1 MNENIIK
8 EICLELNLKEF
19 QVKNTLSLLEEGA
32 TIPFIARY
40 RKEATG
46 TLDENQISK
55 INDVYTYQVNLLKR
69 KEDVIR
75 LIDEKGLL
83 TEELKM
89 EIMNASKLVDVE
101 DLYRPFKEKKKTKA
115 TEAIKLGLEPLA
127 KEIFR
132 ENRDIDEVA
141 KKFVNESVKDIDFA
155 LEQACYIVAENI
167 SDDAKFRKYIRDNTM
182 KFGTLRSVKKKKA
195 LDEAHVYEMYYDY
208 SEPVKYVK
216 PHRVLAINRGEKE
229 GVLTVTIEYN
239 QEFLENY
246 LQNKLIHKKGQK
258 TEELL
263 KNSITDALKRLI
275 MPSIEREIRASIS
288 EVAEESAIHNFSS
301 NLHNLL
307 MQPPMKSKVV
317 LGFDPAFRTGCKLAV
332 ISPNGE
338 MLHIDV
344 IYPHEPKNEVEK
356 SKQKVLE
363 LIDKYKIDVIAI
375 GNGTA
380 SRESEAFIAKV
391 IKEAKRD
398 VHYIIVNEAGA
409 SVYSASKLAQAEF
422 PTLHVEERSAVSIG
436 RRLIDPL
443 SELVKIEPKAI
454 GVGMY
459 QHDVT
464 PKKLDAELEFVVS
477 SAVNSVG
484 VNVNTASR
492 ELLNYISGMNKKMID
507 KLMEYKTKVGSILTR
522 KELSKVFSEK
532 VYEQAIGFLRVPE
545 GSNVL
550 DKTAIHPE
558 SYNVAMDILKKYNL
572 SLEDIGG
579 DIMAKTFKDV
589 NVDNLA
595 SDVGSDIY
603 TVEDIIK
610 SFIAPLRDPRDE
622 IAAPVLKSDILTLE
636 DLSVGME
643 LEGVVRN
650 VIDFGAFVD
659 IGLKNDGL
667 IHISEMSEDFIKHP
681 SDVLQVGDIIKC
693 YVLEINKE
701 KKKVALTL
709 KVNSLKN
716 A

>member
-1 MNENIIK
+1 MNDNIIK
-8 EICLELNLKEF
+8 EICLELNVKEY
-19 QVKNTLSLLEEGA
+19 QVKNTLALLQEEA

-46 TLDENQISK
+46 NLDENQISK
-55 INDVYTYQVNLLKR
+55 INEVYTYQVNLLKR

-75 LIDEKGLL
+75 LIEEKGLL
-83 TEELKM
+83 TPELKL

-127 KEIFR
+127 KEIFK
-132 ENRDIDEVA
+132 ENKDIEEFA
-141 KKFVNESVKDIDFA
+141 KQFVNQSVKDVEFA

-167 SDDAKFRKYIRDNTM
+167 SDDAKFRKYIRDNTR
-182 KFGTLRSVKKKKA
+182 KFGVLKAVKKKKSE
-195 LDEAHVYEMYYDY
+195 DEEHVYEMYYDFN
-208 SEPVKYVK
+208 EAVKNVK

-229 GVLTVTIEYN
+229 GILSVCVDYN
-239 QEFLENY
+239 LEFLENY
-246 LQNKLIHKKGQK
+246 LKSKLIHRKNQK

-263 KNSITDALKRLI
+263 SISIRDALKRLI
-275 MPSIEREIRASIS
+275 MPSIEREVRQELTSM
-288 EVAEESAIHNFSS
+288 AEDSAIANFSQ
-301 NLHNLL
+301 NLTNLL
-307 MQPPMKSKVV
+307 MQPPIKNKTV

-332 ISPNGE
+332 ISPTGE

-344 IYPHEPKNEVEK
+344 IYPHEPKNEIEK
-356 SKQKVLE
+356 SKAKVLD
-363 LIDKYKIDVIAI
+363 LIDKYKIDIIAI

-380 SRESEAFIAKV
+380 SRESEAFVAGLIP
-391 IKEAKRD
+391 EAKRD
-398 VHYIIVNEAGA
+398 VSYIIVNEAGA
-409 SVYSASKLAQAEF
+409 SVYSASKLAQEEF
-422 PTLHVEERSAVSIG
+422 PTLHVEERSAVSIA

-464 PKKLDAELEFVVS
+464 PKKLDEELTFVVS

-492 ELLNYISGMNKKMID
+492 ELLNYISGMNKRVID
-507 KLMEYKTKVGSILTR
+507 KLMDYKAKVGNILER
-522 KELSKVFSEK
+522 KELTKIFSDK
-532 VYEQAIGFLRVPE
+532 VYEQAIGFLRIVD
-545 GSNVL
+545 GKNVF
-550 DKTAIHPE
+550 DKTSIHPE
-558 SYNVAMDILKKYNL
+558 SYEVAKGILNKYNL
-572 SLEDIGG
+572 ELADIGT
-579 DIMAKTFKDV
+579 DKVKVLVNANKEELAKS
-589 NVDNLA
+589 L
-595 SDVGSDIY
+595 SSDIY
-603 TVEDIIK
+603 TIEDIIK
-610 SFIAPLRDPRDE
+610 SLISPLRDPRDSL
-622 IAAPVLKSDILTLE
+622 AAPRLKSDILTLE

-667 IHISEMSEDFIKHP
+667 IHISQMSEDYIKHP
-681 SDVLQVGDIIKC
+681 SEVLQVGDIIKC

-709 KVNSLKN
+709 KTSSLN
-716 A
+716 N

>member
-1 MNENIIK
+1 MNDNIIK
-8 EICLELNLKEF
+8 EICLELNVKEY
-19 QVKNTLSLLEEGA
+19 QVKNTLALLQEEA

-46 TLDENQISK
+46 NLDENQISK
-55 INDVYTYQVNLLKR
+55 INEVYTYQVNLLKR

-75 LIDEKGLL
+75 LIEEKGLL
-83 TEELKM
+83 TPELKL

-127 KEIFR
+127 KEIFK
-132 ENRDIDEVA
+132 ENKDIEEFA
-141 KKFVNESVKDIDFA
+141 KQFVNQSVKNVEFA

-167 SDDAKFRKYIRDNTM
+167 SDDAKFRKYIRDNTR
-182 KFGTLRSVKKKKA
+182 KFGVLKAVKKKKSE
-195 LDEAHVYEMYYDY
+195 DEEHVYEMYYDFN
-208 SEPVKYVK
+208 EAVKNVK

-229 GVLTVTIEYN
+229 GILSVCVDYN
-239 QEFLENY
+239 LEFLENY
-246 LQNKLIHKKGQK
+246 LKSKLIHRKNQK

-263 KNSITDALKRLI
+263 SISIRDALKRLI
-275 MPSIEREIRASIS
+275 MPSIEREVRQELTSM
-288 EVAEESAIHNFSS
+288 AEDSAIANFSQ
-301 NLHNLL
+301 NLTNLL
-307 MQPPMKSKVV
+307 MQPPIKNKTV

-332 ISPNGE
+332 ISPTGE

-344 IYPHEPKNEVEK
+344 IYPHEPKNEIEK
-356 SKQKVLE
+356 SKAKVLD
-363 LIDKYKIDVIAI
+363 LIDKYKIDIIAI

-380 SRESEAFIAKV
+380 SRESEAFVAGLIP
-391 IKEAKRD
+391 EAKRD
-398 VHYIIVNEAGA
+398 VSYIIVNEAGA
-409 SVYSASKLAQAEF
+409 SVYSASKLAQEEF
-422 PTLHVEERSAVSIG
+422 PTLHVEERSAVSIA

-464 PKKLDAELEFVVS
+464 PKKLDEELTFVVS

-492 ELLNYISGMNKKMID
+492 ELLNYISGMNKRVID
-507 KLMEYKTKVGSILTR
+507 KLMDYKAKVGNILER
-522 KELSKVFSEK
+522 KELTKIFSDK
-532 VYEQAIGFLRVPE
+532 VYEQAIGFLRIVD
-545 GSNVL
+545 GKNVF
-550 DKTAIHPE
+550 DKTSIHPE
-558 SYNVAMDILKKYNL
+558 SYEVAKGILNKYNL
-572 SLEDIGG
+572 ELADIGT
-579 DIMAKTFKDV
+579 DKVKVLVNANKEELAKS
-589 NVDNLA
+589 L
-595 SDVGSDIY
+595 SSDIY
-603 TVEDIIK
+603 TIEDIIK
-610 SFIAPLRDPRDE
+610 SLISPLRDPRDSL
-622 IAAPVLKSDILTLE
+622 AAPRLKSDILTLE

-667 IHISEMSEDFIKHP
+667 IHISQMSEDYIKHP
-681 SDVLQVGDIIKC
+681 SEVLQVGDIIKC

-709 KVNSLKN
+709 KTSSLN
-716 A
+716 N

>member
-1 MNENIIK
+1 MNDNIIK
-8 EICLELNLKEF
+8 EICLELNVKEY
-19 QVKNTLSLLEEGA
+19 QVKNTLALLQEEA

-46 TLDENQISK
+46 NLDENQISK
-55 INDVYTYQVNLLKR
+55 INEVYTYQVNLLKR

-75 LIDEKGLL
+75 LIEEKGLL
-83 TEELKM
+83 TPELKL

-127 KEIFR
+127 KEIFK
-132 ENRDIDEVA
+132 ENKDIEEFA
-141 KKFVNESVKDIDFA
+141 KQFVNQSVKDVEFA
-155 LEQACYIVAENI
+155 LEQVCYIVAENI
-167 SDDAKFRKYIRDNTM
+167 SDDAKFRKYIRDNTR
-182 KFGTLRSVKKKKA
+182 KFGVLKAVKKKKSE
-195 LDEAHVYEMYYDY
+195 DEEHVYEMYYDFN
-208 SEPVKYVK
+208 EAVKNVK

-229 GVLTVTIEYN
+229 GILSVCVDYN
-239 QEFLENY
+239 LEFLENY
-246 LQNKLIHKKGQK
+246 LKSKLIHRKNQK

-263 KNSITDALKRLI
+263 SISIRDALKRLI
-275 MPSIEREIRASIS
+275 MPSIEREVRQELTSM
-288 EVAEESAIHNFSS
+288 AEDSAIANFSQ
-301 NLHNLL
+301 NLTNLL
-307 MQPPMKSKVV
+307 MQPPIKNKTV

-332 ISPNGE
+332 ISPTGE

-344 IYPHEPKNEVEK
+344 IYPHEPKNEIEK
-356 SKQKVLE
+356 SKAKVLD
-363 LIDKYKIDVIAI
+363 LIDKYKIDIIAI

-380 SRESEAFIAKV
+380 SRESEAFVAGLIP
-391 IKEAKRD
+391 EAKRD
-398 VHYIIVNEAGA
+398 VSYIIVNEAGA
-409 SVYSASKLAQAEF
+409 SVYSASKLAQEEF
-422 PTLHVEERSAVSIG
+422 PTLHVEERSAVSIA

-464 PKKLDAELEFVVS
+464 PKKLDEELTFVVS

-492 ELLNYISGMNKKMID
+492 ELLNYISGMNKRVID
-507 KLMEYKTKVGSILTR
+507 KLMDYKAKVGNILER
-522 KELSKVFSEK
+522 KELTKIFSDK
-532 VYEQAIGFLRVPE
+532 VYEQAIGFLRIVD
-545 GSNVL
+545 GKNVF
-550 DKTAIHPE
+550 DKTSIHPE
-558 SYNVAMDILKKYNL
+558 SYEVAKGILNKYNL
-572 SLEDIGG
+572 ELADIGT
-579 DIMAKTFKDV
+579 DKVKVLVNANKEELAKS
-589 NVDNLA
+589 L
-595 SDVGSDIY
+595 SSDIY
-603 TVEDIIK
+603 TIEDIIK
-610 SFIAPLRDPRDE
+610 SLISPLRDPRDSL
-622 IAAPVLKSDILTLE
+622 AAPRLKSDILTLE

-667 IHISEMSEDFIKHP
+667 IHISQMSEDYIKHP
-681 SDVLQVGDIIKC
+681 SEVLQVGDIIKC

-709 KVNSLKN
+709 KASSLN
-716 A
+716 N

>member
-1 MNENIIK
+1 
-8 EICLELNLKEF
+8 
-19 QVKNTLSLLEEGA
+19 
-32 TIPFIARY
+32 
-40 RKEATG
+40 
-46 TLDENQISK
+46 
-55 INDVYTYQVNLLKR
+55 
-69 KEDVIR
+69 
-75 LIDEKGLL
+75 
-83 TEELKM
+83 
-89 EIMNASKLVDVE
+89 
-101 DLYRPFKEKKKTKA
+101 
-115 TEAIKLGLEPLA
+115 
-127 KEIFR
+127 
-132 ENRDIDEVA
+132 
-141 KKFVNESVKDIDFA
+141 
-155 LEQACYIVAENI
+155 
-167 SDDAKFRKYIRDNTM
+167 
-182 KFGTLRSVKKKKA
+182 
-195 LDEAHVYEMYYDY
+195 
-208 SEPVKYVK
+208 
-216 PHRVLAINRGEKE
+216 
-229 GVLTVTIEYN
+229 
-239 QEFLENY
+239 
-246 LQNKLIHKKGQK
+246 
-258 TEELL
+258 
-263 KNSITDALKRLI
+263 
-275 MPSIEREIRASIS
+275 MPSIEREIRSEIS

-301 NLHNLL
+301 NLYNLL

-332 ISPNGE
+332 LSSNGE
-338 MLHIDV
+338 MQHIDV
-344 IYPHEPKNEVEK
+344 IYPHEPKNEVLK
-356 SKQKVLE
+356 SKQKVLD
-363 LIDKYKIDVIAI
+363 LIDKYKIDIIAI

-380 SRESEAFIAKV
+380 SRESEAFIASV
-391 IKEAKRD
+391 IKETKRD

-409 SVYSASKLAQAEF
+409 SVYSASKLAQTEF

-464 PKKLDAELEFVVS
+464 PKKLDAELEFVVT

-507 KLMEYKTKVGSILTR
+507 KLMEYKNKVGTILTR
-522 KELSKVFSEK
+522 KELAKVFSEK
-532 VYEQAIGFLRVPE
+532 VYEQAIGFLRIPE
-545 GSNVL
+545 GNNIL

-558 SYNVAMDILKKYNL
+558 SYSVALAMLDKYNL

-579 DIMAKTFKDV
+579 ENIAKTFKKVDLEKLAQNV
-589 NVDNLA
+589 N
-595 SDVGSDIY
+595 SDIY

-681 SDVLQVGDIIKC
+681 SEVLSVGDIIKC
-693 YVLEINKE
+693 YVLDINKD

-709 KVNSLKN
+709 KESSLKVN
-716 A
+716 T

>member
-1 MNENIIK
+1 
-8 EICLELNLKEF
+8 
-19 QVKNTLSLLEEGA
+19 
-32 TIPFIARY
+32 
-40 RKEATG
+40 
-46 TLDENQISK
+46 
-55 INDVYTYQVNLLKR
+55 
-69 KEDVIR
+69 
-75 LIDEKGLL
+75 
-83 TEELKM
+83 
-89 EIMNASKLVDVE
+89 
-101 DLYRPFKEKKKTKA
+101 
-115 TEAIKLGLEPLA
+115 
-127 KEIFR
+127 
-132 ENRDIDEVA
+132 
-141 KKFVNESVKDIDFA
+141 
-155 LEQACYIVAENI
+155 
-167 SDDAKFRKYIRDNTM
+167 
-182 KFGTLRSVKKKKA
+182 
-195 LDEAHVYEMYYDY
+195 
-208 SEPVKYVK
+208 
-216 PHRVLAINRGEKE
+216 
-229 GVLTVTIEYN
+229 
-239 QEFLENY
+239 
-246 LQNKLIHKKGQK
+246 
-258 TEELL
+258 
-263 KNSITDALKRLI
+263 
-275 MPSIEREIRASIS
+275 
-288 EVAEESAIHNFSS
+288 
-301 NLHNLL
+301 
-307 MQPPMKSKVV
+307 MKSKVV

-356 SKQKVLE
+356 SKQKVLD
-363 LIDKYKIDVIAI
+363 LIDKYRVDVIAI

-380 SRESEAFIAKV
+380 SRESETFIANT

-507 KLMEYKTKVGSILTR
+507 KFMDYKVKVGSILTR

-532 VYEQAIGFLRVPE
+532 VYEQAIGFLRIPE
-545 GSNVL
+545 GTNIL
-550 DKTAIHPE
+550 DKTSIHPE
-558 SYNVAMDILKKYNL
+558 SYNVALNILNKYNL
-572 SLEDIGG
+572 TLEDIGKEV
-579 DIMAKTFKDV
+579 MAKTFKDV
-589 NVDNLA
+589 NIENLA
-595 SDVGSDIY
+595 KDVNSDIY

-610 SFIAPLRDPRDE
+610 SFIAPLRDPRDS
-622 IAAPVLKSDILTLE
+622 IAAPILKSDILTLE
-636 DLSVGME
+636 DLNVGME

-667 IHISEMSEDFIKHP
+667 IHISEISDDFIKHP
-681 SDVLQVGDIIKC
+681 SEVLHVGDIIKC
-693 YVLEINKE
+693 YVLNINKE

-709 KVNSLKN
+709 KNSSLK
-716 A
+716 